1 MMSVFAYEILYFFK
15 EPLSALGMKNIK
27 MLVQIIGNAIFLEQI
42 SNRCS
47 IQVFSHFVLLNA
59 KGYEI

>member
-1 MMSVFAYEILYFFK
+1 
-15 EPLSALGMKNIK
+15 MKNIK
-27 MLVQIIGNAIFLEQI
+27 MLVQIIDNAMFLEQI

-47 IQVFSHFVLLNA
+47 IQVVSHFVLLNA